1 MKKLILL
8 LFVLISLPTWSSE
21 LIKIQTPYTASHSG
35 TPGMLRIIEQANKSQ
50 SDYTF
55 ILEFRPGGNQII
67 AVKQMDVSPNNNLAI
82 IAASFVENVESR
94 QLRQYDYVPVY
105 SLGDACWAVL
115 STSSNGTAGIAS
127 LKNTPEL
134 IVGTV
139 GFGNATHLT
148 SLLIGE
154 KFNIPVKLVPF
165 KSNYDAVV
173 NMVGNN
179 GVNFGIDKPEVYE
192 NFKDKNK
199 DMRMLAVSCSK
210 RFADYPNVLTL
221 KEQGITAPSVLNIV
235 VANIQMPKDKRIKL
249 GEILT
254 KATTDIGEIEIKKIS
269 GFVPPQFI
277 GITAQQHFDQS
288 ISLIKDLRQK
298 FNKEIVIAK

>member
-1 MKKLILL
+1 MLGG
-8 LFVLISLPTWSSE
+8 VPAWSAE

-35 TPGMLRIIEQANKSQ
+35 TPGMMRILEQANKIQ
-50 SDYTF
+50 SDYNF
-55 ILEFRPGGNQII
+55 ILEFKPGGNQII
-67 AVKQMDVSPNNNLAI
+67 AVKQMDTSPVNSLAI
-82 IAASFVENVESR
+82 VAASFVENVESG
-94 QLRQYDYVPVY
+94 QLKQNDYIPVY

-115 STSSNGTAGIAS
+115 STATNGNSGISS
-127 LKNTPEL
+127 LKNAQEL

-179 GVNFGIDKPEVYE
+179 GVNFGIDKPEAYQ

-210 RFADYPNVLTL
+210 RFAEYPDVPTL
-221 KEQGITAPSVLNIV
+221 KEQGIIAPSVLNVV
-235 VANIQMPKDKRIKL
+235 VANQQMPKDKREKIGK
-249 GEILT
+249 ILT
-254 KATTDIGEIEIKKIS
+254 TATNDVGEEEIKKIS
-269 GFVPPQFI
+269 GFVPPQFMNI
-277 GITAQQHFDQS
+277 SAQQHFDQS
-288 ISLIKDLRQK
+288 ITLIAELRQK
-298 FNKEIVIAK
+298 FSKEITAAK

>member
-8 LFVLISLPTWSSE
+8 LSALISTTTWSAE

-55 ILEFRPGGNQII
+55 VLEFKPGGNQII
-67 AVKQMDVSPNNNLAI
+67 AVKQMDVSPGNSLAI
-82 IAASFVENVESR
+82 IAASFVENVETG
-94 QLRQYDYVPVY
+94 QLRQSDYVPIF

-115 STSSNGTAGIAS
+115 STSSNGTAGIAG
-127 LKNTPEL
+127 LKNTQEL

-179 GVNFGIDKPEVYE
+179 GVNFGIDKSEAYE
-192 NFKDKNK
+192 NFKDRNK

-210 RFADYPNVLTL
+210 RFADYPDVPTL

-235 VANIQMPKDKRIKL
+235 VANAQMPEYKRIRL
-249 GEILT
+249 GETLI
-254 KATTDIGEIEIKKIS
+254 KATNDIGEIEIKKIS

-288 ISLIKDLRQK
+288 VTLITNLRQK
-298 FNKEIVIAK
+298 FNKEIIAAK